1 MPSPFLAASS
11 QQEGDKV
18 ELRSPTGEGHCS
30 PPALWWTEGEAAV
43 ADPGPCLPPHGDLH
57 VHSSCFVSFCTKSC
71 ESRRRSLQPHCQEAA
86 RLCSRRQPLI
96 PSATGWVPGPL
107 RSLWLDKKEMI
118 SVLLGEIRIPHTR
131 VYLCVVRGCAMR
143 PASYK
148 HLLLDLRSAMME
160 ENGSSSVQ
168 DLGKTKG
175 ASREKEGDNM
185 KV

>member
-1 MPSPFLAASS
+1 ML
-11 QQEGDKV
+11 
-18 ELRSPTGEGHCS
+18 T
-30 PPALWWTEGEAAV
+30 EAAT
-43 ADPGPCLPPHGDLH
+43 
-57 VHSSCFVSFCTKSC
+57 HSISH
-71 ESRRRSLQPHCQEAA
+71 RLGARS
-86 RLCSRRQPLI
+86 
-96 PSATGWVPGPL
+96 SAVTLAGQ
-107 RSLWLDKKEMI
+107 EMI
-118 SVLLGEIRIPHTR
+118 SVLLGEIRIPRTH

-160 ENGSSSVQ
+160 ENGSSGVQ